1 MVRLVEE
8 HESVG
13 RDIIRRAGH
22 RVYHRQVSV
31 RVRYQYALA
40 EPFRVRTHIRREGRS
55 RLAAAALG
63 VVQREFF
70 YLPAQRRY
78 AALGKRWQR
87 FRRREYHALVHV
99 LRAALARYL
108 EVRHRVDII
117 APELYTHGL
126 GIVRREEIEDAA
138 APRVLAGA
146 FDLLSA
152 RIAAAYERRLHL
164 VGRVRAAVL
173 YFKCGLKQRRRRQRP
188 LHKARDG
195 RSAHA
200 ALALGELIERRY
212 PPLLRLTRRGLG
224 GVEYKLA
231 HQERV
236 GLYAEHRMQVA
247 REALGSRIVLT

>member
-1 MVRLVEE
+1 M
-8 HESVG
+8 
-13 RDIIRRAGH
+13 
-22 RVYHRQVSV
+22 
-31 RVRYQYALA
+31 
-40 EPFRVRTHIRREGRS
+40 
-55 RLAAAALG
+55 
-63 VVQREFF
+63 
-70 YLPAQRRY
+70 
-78 AALGKRWQR
+78 
-87 FRRREYHALVHV
+87 

-108 EVRHRVDII
+108 EVRHRVDIV

-173 YFKCGLKQRRRRQRP
+173 YLKRGFKKCRRRQRP

-195 RSAHA
+195 RGAHA
-200 ALALGELIERRY
+200 TLALGELIERRY
-212 PPLLRLTRRGLG
+212 PPLLRLPRRGLG

-247 REALGSRIVLT
+247 REALGGRVVLTQDEERAVELIVKRCGEICPVYRRKPGNERRKPSALQQRGEGGGFLVFKYLVYKNIHIAGIIAFRCCKFNGKAGMLN